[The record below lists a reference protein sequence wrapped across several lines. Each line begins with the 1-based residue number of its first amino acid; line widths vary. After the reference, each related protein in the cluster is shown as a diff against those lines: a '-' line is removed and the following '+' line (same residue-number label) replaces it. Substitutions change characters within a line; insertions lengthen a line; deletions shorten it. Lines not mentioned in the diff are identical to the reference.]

1 MGNLVVYLCLL
12 GADACLLCGYASL
25 LRADSVYLCGYSLVL
40 FCQCGVLTG
49 YLFGGG
55 SELFAQHFNLIVDV
69 IDLLP
74 WYGTVVQEFRK
85 ALTLPLQV
93 GYLLANG
100 RHLLL
105 QIELSACRSLSVGS
119 QLSPVCFEQTVVC
132 IELLVAC
139 CQLLAL
145 QCQLSRVYL
154 PHRQSA
160 VEQLSF
166 GNIEADK
173 LSRRLCR
180 HGNFRR
186 FERSRCVI
194 ILLFLSARCHHKGK
208 NG

>member
-40 FCQCGVLTG
+40 FCQCGVLAG

-105 QIELSACRSLSVGS
+105 QIELFACRSLSVGS
-119 QLSPVCFEQTVVC
+119 QSICPTVSPPLSSCPSVTLKLISCPEDSADTVTSVASNVPV
-132 IELLVAC
+132 A
-139 CQLLAL
+139 
-145 QCQLSRVYL
+145 S
-154 PHRQSA
+154 
-160 VEQLSF
+160 
-166 GNIEADK
+166 
-173 LSRRLCR
+173 
-180 HGNFRR
+180 
-186 FERSRCVI
+186 
-194 ILLFLSARCHHKGK
+194 
-208 NG
+208 